1 MASVLIP
8 LANQLHKVIIFVFM
22 MNIIA
27 GRSEFPL
34 SGKTGKKASQVIS
47 CFHSSCHLIFI
58 FYYQMVRHFLL
69 ILQFF

>member
-1 MASVLIP
+1 MASLLIP

-34 SGKTGKKASQVIS
+34 SGKKASQVIS

-58 FYYQMVRHFLL
+58 FHYQMVRHFLL